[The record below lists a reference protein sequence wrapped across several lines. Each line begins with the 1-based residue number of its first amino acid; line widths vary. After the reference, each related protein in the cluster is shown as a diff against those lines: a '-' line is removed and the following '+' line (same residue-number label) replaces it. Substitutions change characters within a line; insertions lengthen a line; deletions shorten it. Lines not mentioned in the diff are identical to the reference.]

1 MTSHDMAKILVVDDD
16 ALNRI
21 LIVTN
26 LEEHGYQVVEA
37 ENGQEALEKLRRGE
51 YDLVLLDLLM
61 PVMDGF
67 ETLRQMKADLN
78 LRHLPVIVISALEEM
93 DSVVRCIEMGAT
105 DHLPKPFDP
114 LLLNARI
121 NASLANKRLRDLE
134 RAYLQQIE
142 LEQQKSERLLLN
154 ILPKPIA
161 ERLKRG
167 EQTIVESF
175 QSVTVLFGDLVG
187 FTRFVSQHT
196 PPEMLNLL
204 NTIFRT
210 FDEIV
215 ERYGLEKIK
224 TIGDAYMLA
233 GGLPVPRSGHTRSV
247 ALAALEMQEA
257 MAQLNEEGVI
267 PPFQMRM
274 GIHVGP
280 AVAGVIGSQKFS
292 YDMWGDTV
300 NTASRV
306 QAFSTGGR
314 ILVSDE
320 AYRLLGSDFRFE
332 EHGPIQLKDTR
343 QMQTY
348 WLLDRN

>member
-1 MTSHDMAKILVVDDD
+1 MTNQTAKILVVDDD

-26 LEEHGYQVVEA
+26 LEEQGYQVLEA
-37 ENGQEALEKLRRGE
+37 ENGQEALDKLRRSE
-51 YDLVLLDLLM
+51 FDLVLLDLLM

-67 ETLRQMKADLN
+67 ETLRQIKADLN

-114 LLLNARI
+114 LLLNARM
-121 NASLANKRLRDLE
+121 NASLVSKRLRDLE
-134 RAYLQQIE
+134 QAYLQQIE
-142 LEQQKSERLLLN
+142 VEQKRSERLLLN
-154 ILPKPIA
+154 VLPGPIA

-187 FTRFVSQHT
+187 FTRFVSQHS

-233 GGLPVPRSGHTRSV
+233 GGLPLPRAGHV
-247 ALAALEMQEA
+247 QLMAQAALEMQEA
-257 MAQLNEEGVI
+257 MARLNEEGAI

-274 GIHVGP
+274 GIHLGP
-280 AVAGVIGSQKFS
+280 VVAGVIGSQKFS
-292 YDMWGDTV
+292 YDLWGDTV

-314 ILVSDE
+314 ILVSAE
-320 AYRLLGSDFRFE
+320 VCAALGSAFRFE
-332 EHGPIQLKDTR
+332 EHGPIQLKDLR

-348 WLLDRN
+348 WLLGRS